1 VYCNQTNVNDE
12 LFDILLEP
20 ADDDGAETVFLK
32 TFAGDPGPAPEDILT
47 NIACPV
53 LAVWGEKDPWTP
65 VAKGSHPGTA
75 FHNYCDD
82 FELVTIRNCGHC
94 PHDEAPEAVNA
105 LILPWMKGLDARRK
119 QSE

>member
-1 VYCNQTNVNDE
+1 MSVSPPQIRGRPFPKSVLT
-12 LFDILLEP
+12 L
-20 ADDDGAETVFLK
+20 GAVPR
-32 TFAGDPGPAPEDILT
+32 DPGPAPEDILT